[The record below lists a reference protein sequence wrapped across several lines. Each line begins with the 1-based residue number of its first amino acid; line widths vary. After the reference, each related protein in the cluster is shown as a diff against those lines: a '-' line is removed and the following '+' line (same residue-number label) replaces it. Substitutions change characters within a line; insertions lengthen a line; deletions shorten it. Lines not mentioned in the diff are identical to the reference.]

1 MKFTDND
8 IQDYLEGLYYGDIK
22 SLEDYLQ
29 HTEEGKKRLEYFR
42 SMFSILRD
50 APAPSLNISL
60 EEKIM
65 SALDAREDKKSF
77 NWNKV
82 LWMLTGGCIM
92 AALVSCFLF
101 LDDLSFFTRAAGS
114 GTVSFILIAA
124 ILLSLAFHGIDWY
137 RQYRRYNKWLT

>member
-1 MKFTDND
+1 MRFTDND
-8 IQDYLEGLYYGDIK
+8 IQDYLEGFYYGDIK

-42 SMFSILRD
+42 SMFVILQD

-60 EEKIM
+60 EEKVL
-65 SALDAREDKKSF
+65 SALDARKEKRSF
-77 NWNKV
+77 SWNKV
-82 LWMLTGGCIM
+82 LWGLTGGCIM
-92 AALVSCFLF
+92 AALVSSFLF
-101 LDDLSFFTRAAGS
+101 LDDLSFFTRVADNGS
-114 GTVSFILIAA
+114 VSVILIAA